1 MIQIL
6 DRLGTKTGIAIAQC
20 ISSMEQADHRL
31 VEAAAAVQQTD
42 VESDFERVGSP
53 EPQISK
59 FRKHVSRGSESAGSR
74 DPQLEHEER
83 LIRAHTRIKQLEEHG
98 AALAEELHHTRKD
111 AESLE
116 RDVKDLNYQLE
127 HGRPGGVG
135 DEALENLRQR
145 GLQDKDNIAQ
155 LEMELADAR
164 ADVESQE
171 KQLDKLSRESEA
183 YHKLQDELEL
193 LRAERDESRQQ
204 SKANENLKKKIQTLQ
219 DSDKSNET
227 LRQDLTSL
235 QQELQALRPLRQ
247 KFATLL
253 KANEENAKTIQNGE
267 QEIFDQKTTRR
278 RLDHELRLLTRQAE
292 SAKERHRQDQE
303 LIREQE
309 EKLRGLAPTTSND
322 EIKEPTSLD
331 DEFATRD
338 QAYTDMK
345 AKNAQLES
353 EISKLREAQSRA
365 GTEEQTPSPDPS
377 AYDLMKARCDKLEK
391 QYLDVYQEN
400 LGLESGAEDSQPFVQ
415 MRDKLKEETEQ
426 RLAAEKKLFDFEA
439 ELADTK
445 VKLQSLDAKYNS
457 VGKDKDEALKEL
469 QHAASYENEILHTEN
484 TRLLDHLRTFEGDL
498 EEHRSLLKHAL
509 LDKDAL
515 LKQEPDSR
523 FAGELKLIIEQLRTV
538 VDNPSRTD
546 DVAQRIT
553 HRIEESRTQAA
564 AMETQVSEER
574 QSRETQ
580 ENDFKSRL
588 KRAEEEAAKGAK
600 VWLSSKWNASITR
613 ANTTYSHPTK
623 KLSSEN
629 SRS

>member
-6 DRLGTKTGIAIAQC
+6 DHLGTKTGIAIAQC
-20 ISSMEQADHRL
+20 VSSMEQADHRL
-31 VEAAAAVQQTD
+31 VEAAAAQQTD
-42 VESDFERVGSP
+42 TESDFERVGSP
-53 EPQISK
+53 EPLISK
-59 FRKHVSRGSESAGSR
+59 DRKHTSHGSESAGSR

-116 RDVKDLNYQLE
+116 KDVKDLNYQLE
-127 HGRPGGVG
+127 HGRPGGV
-135 DEALENLRQR
+135 DNEAMENLRQR
-145 GLQDKDNIAQ
+145 SLQDKDNIAQ

-171 KQLDKLSRESEA
+171 KQLEKLSRESEA
-183 YHKLQDELEL
+183 YHKLQDELDL
-193 LRAERDESRQQ
+193 LRTDRDELRQQ

-227 LRQDLTSL
+227 LRQDLASL
-235 QQELQALRPLRQ
+235 QQELQTLRPLKQ

-253 KANEENAKTIQNGE
+253 KANEENATIIQNGE

-278 RLDHELRLLTRQAE
+278 RLDHELRMLIRQVE

-309 EKLRGLAPTTSND
+309 EKLRGLVPTASND
-322 EIKEPTSLD
+322 ETKEPTSLD

-338 QAYTDMK
+338 QAYTEMK
-345 AKNAQLES
+345 VKNVELES
-353 EISKLREAQSRA
+353 EISKMREAQSRA
-365 GTEEQTPSPDPS
+365 GTEEQATLTDQS
-377 AYDLMKARCDKLEK
+377 AYDLLKARCDKLEK

-400 LGLESGAEDSQPFVQ
+400 LGLESGAEDSQPFAQ
-415 MRDKLKEETEQ
+415 IRDKLKEETEQ
-426 RLAAEKKLFDFEA
+426 RLAAEKKVFDFEA

-445 VKLQSLDAKYNS
+445 VKFQSLDAKYNS

-469 QHAASYENEILHTEN
+469 QHAASYENEILRTEN

-509 LDKDAL
+509 LDEDTL
-515 LKQEPDSR
+515 LKQETDSR
-523 FAGELKLIIEQLRTV
+523 FVDELMLITEQLRTV
-538 VDNPSRTD
+538 VDSPDRAN

-553 HRIEESRTQAA
+553 HRIEESRKQAT
-564 AMETQVSEER
+564 AMEKQVSDER
-574 QSRETQ
+574 QLRETQ
-580 ENDFKSRL
+580 EIEFKSKM

-600 VWLSSKWNASITR
+600 V
-613 ANTTYSHPTK
+613 
-623 KLSSEN
+623 
-629 SRS
+629 